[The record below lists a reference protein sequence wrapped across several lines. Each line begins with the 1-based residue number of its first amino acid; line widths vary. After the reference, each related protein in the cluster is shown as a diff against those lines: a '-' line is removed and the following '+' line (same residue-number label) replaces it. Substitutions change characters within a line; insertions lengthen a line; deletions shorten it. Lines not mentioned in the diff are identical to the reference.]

1 MADKWTDERDRD
13 WRDRDWQRAERF
25 GRGRSRDERDADR
38 SSEGR
43 SFDPRSDDYS
53 FADLGYG
60 QGEGPQDRG
69 DYGARRSGSDRDEV
83 FGERQTG
90 DDYSGAGYGGQR
102 SPRGYGGQ
110 GYGARGQ
117 AYRGRSSSGAGARQ
131 DRSDD
136 DYGRDQRY
144 GDRGSSERGYTG
156 RGYGGPAGAFGGER
170 RWSDDDDRY
179 ESPHDYGFEPP
190 EYGSVPMTYDSP
202 RWRGGNPVNQGRGPD
217 RREHHVP
224 NVREGRGEGGRGWWD
239 RAKTSVAAMFGDE
252 EAERRHQWDRQMQ
265 GEHRGRGPKGYTRSD
280 ERISDDVHQRLTD
293 DPWVDA
299 SDIEVLVAAGEVTLT
314 GTVSDRDEKRRAE
327 RCIEDVSGV
336 HHVQNNLRIRYGAEK
351 PLSGGDRNPL
361 TSSDAGAIS
370 ADSATSGNL
379 NLGGGRGA
387 GAPAPIPG
395 ADTTKKN

>member
-25 GRGRSRDERDADR
+25 GRGRARDERDADR

-60 QGEGPQDRG
+60 EGDGGGQDRS
-69 DYGARRSGSDRDEV
+69 DYGARRSGPDRDEV

-90 DDYSGAGYGGQR
+90 DDYSGEAYGAY
-102 SPRGYGGQ
+102 RGRRGFGGGQ

-117 AYRGRSSSGAGARQ
+117 RSAPYGRQA
-131 DRSDD
+131 RSDD

-144 GDRGSSERGYTG
+144 GDRGSARFTG
-156 RGYGGPAGAFGGER
+156 RGYGGPAGAFGAGER
-170 RWSDDDDRY
+170 RWRDDDY

-190 EYGSVPMTYDSP
+190 EYGEAPMTYDSP
-202 RWRGGNPVNQGRGPD
+202 RWRGGGPVNQGRGPD
-217 RREHHVP
+217 RRDHHVP
-224 NVREGRGEGGRGWWD
+224 NVREGRGEGGRTWWD

-252 EAERRHQWDRQMQ
+252 EAERRHEWDRQMYGQ
-265 GEHRGRGPKGYTRSD
+265 HRGRGPKGYTRSD

-336 HHVQNNLRIRYGAEK
+336 HHVQNNLRLRYGAQNPLGDRSAGDST
-351 PLSGGDRNPL
+351 PLS
-361 TSSDAGAIS
+361 SSDAGAIG
-370 ADSATSGNL
+370 AESATSGNL
-379 NLGGGRGA
+379 NLGGSRAA

-395 ADTTKKN
+395 ADTGKSKN